1 MQPTSEQADKPEQTQ
16 TRQTKPTG
24 ITAVCQG
31 RPRPQPRPRFVN
43 GKVVSTADANARLW
57 TVCVD
62 RGLKQ
67 ASDIVGGRDA
77 VKSVVGTGPLTVRLQ
92 FRMPFDPLATPSRRK
107 GKTVGGPHA
116 MKPDTDNLAK
126 LVLDRLTK
134 ASFVPDDALVASL
147 VVDKV
152 WSRIEDQGVTVW
164 VQPYEPVFQP
174 SGGPERA
181 GYAPSADPTPPA
193 WVKTLLRAGQ

>member
-1 MQPTSEQADKPEQTQ
+1 MSEPTNAAKP
-16 TRQTKPTG
+16 KG
-24 ITAVCQG
+24 ITAVCIG
-31 RPRPQPRPRFVN
+31 RPRPQPRPRFAN
-43 GKVVSTADANARLW
+43 GRVISNVDANAKLW
-57 TVCVD
+57 TACVD

-67 ASDIVGGRDA
+67 ASDIVGGREG
-77 VKSVVGTGPLTVRLQ
+77 VRCLVGSGPVTVRLQ

-126 LVLDRLTK
+126 LVLDRLTR
-134 ASFVPDDALVASL
+134 ASYFEDDASVASL
-147 VVDKV
+147 VIDKV
-152 WSRIEDQGVTVW
+152 WSRIEDQGVTIW
-164 VQPYEPVFQP
+164 VTPYEPVFSP

-181 GYAPSADPTPPA
+181 GYAPDADPTPPE